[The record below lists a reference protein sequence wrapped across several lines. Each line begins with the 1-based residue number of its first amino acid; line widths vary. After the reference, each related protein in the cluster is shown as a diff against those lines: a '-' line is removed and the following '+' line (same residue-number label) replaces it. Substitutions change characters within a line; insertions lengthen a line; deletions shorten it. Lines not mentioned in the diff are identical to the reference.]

1 MACDA
6 PISIRYNPPLD
17 DGKGGRIYSFPAD
30 CGKCIK
36 CLTKRKAQWSFRIT
50 EEKRKSFSAYFVTLT
65 YEDKY
70 LVLGDNGP
78 VINKNDHFEF
88 IKKLKQLESSK
99 VLLSRESIS
108 AEELERKRIGI
119 REEGKLAYYGIS
131 EYGDRLGRPHWH
143 YLLFNVRD
151 IGNITGAWPYGLLQI
166 DHDVNV
172 NNIDYVLKYMVKHET
187 DKKPEREKELCFMS
201 KGLGLSA
208 LNEEQIRF
216 IQAPDANMLVN
227 SRGKRIALPRY
238 YRKKFCSGEVRS
250 AKGAYIAE
258 VIQQEEI
265 KQDTRLIRAGK
276 NPDKVKALGK
286 DQRNKQLINRKLR
299 IGI

>member
-36 CLTKRKAQWSFRIT
+36 CLTKRKAQWSFRLT

-70 LVLGDNGP
+70 LVYGDNGP
-78 VINKNDHFEF
+78 TVNKNDHFEF
-88 IKKLKQLESSK
+88 IKKLKGNEK
-99 VLLSRESIS
+99 CNKERDYIS
-108 AEELERKRIGI
+108 QEELDRKVRGI
-119 REEGKLAYYGIS
+119 QETGKLSYYGIS
-131 EYGDRLGRPHWH
+131 EYGDRMGRPHWH

-151 IGNITGAWPYGLLQI
+151 IANITNAWPYGLIQI
-166 DHDVNV
+166 DGDVNV
-172 NNIDYVLKYMVKHET
+172 NNIDYVLKYMIKHES

-208 LNEEQIRF
+208 LNDEQIRY
-216 IQAPDANMLVN
+216 IQAPDANMLIN

-238 YRKKFCSGEVRS
+238 YRKKYCSGEVRS
-250 AKGAYIAE
+250 SKGAYIAQAVQQKEDE
-258 VIQQEEI
+258 V
-265 KQDTRLIRAGK
+265 DTRLIKAGR
-276 NPDKVKALGK
+276 NPDKLKAIAK
-286 DQRNKQLINRKLR
+286 DQRNKQLINRKPR

>member
-30 CGKCIK
+30 CGRCIK
-36 CLTKRKAQWSFRIT
+36 CLTKRKAQWSFRLT

-70 LVLGDNGP
+70 LVYGDNGP
-78 VINKNDHFEF
+78 TVNKNDHFEF
-88 IKKLKQLESSK
+88 IKKLKANEK
-99 VLLSRESIS
+99 CNKERDYIS
-108 AEELERKRIGI
+108 QEELDRKVRGI
-119 REEGKLAYYGIS
+119 QETGKLSYYGIS
-131 EYGDRLGRPHWH
+131 EYGDRMGRPHWH

-151 IGNITGAWPYGLLQI
+151 IANITNAWPYGLIQI
-166 DHDVNV
+166 DGDVNV

-208 LNEEQIRF
+208 LNDEQIRY
-216 IQAPDANMLVN
+216 IQAPDANMLIN

-238 YRKKFCSGEVRS
+238 YRKKYCSGEVRS
-250 AKGAYIAE
+250 SKGSYIAQVVQQKEDE
-258 VIQQEEI
+258 V
-265 KQDTRLIRAGK
+265 DTRLIKAGR
-276 NPDKVKALGK
+276 NPDKLKAIAK
-286 DQRNKQLINRKLR
+286 DQRNKQLINRKPR